1 MSLTP
6 NDVSNIIRASVLS
19 DELREIGGALD
30 AKLEAAIARVLQRVE
45 AEIAG
50 ATESMEDGLLRAV
63 ERASGRQKAAG
74 PTIEPALSDE
84 FLQEIYRAA
93 REEVASLRNDLQR
106 QIREL
111 ARSEIAALDDARP
124 APLTEA
130 QAQAIAREAAEAA
143 VRAHAES
150 LAEPL
155 SEARVRELVE
165 ETLPPAPETL
175 SEARVRELVEETLP
189 PAPETLSEAQ
199 VRELVTE
206 LLAAAESGR
215 APAFGRDDAVE
226 VAREVADAA
235 VSVHAASQPSGL
247 AEDDVHRIV
256 TEFLLTQ
263 EPDDLAEADA
273 SEPEKSAST
282 QLAEEWGEG
291 LPEWL
296 QVAIVQ
302 SIGNS
307 TGVFAAQSA
316 GVAPGEIEAAVKR
329 ALEDNPPPSA
339 AFELSELWRDGLP
352 SWMEAAVKRAV
363 GERSSSGSSTGEFD
377 EIAMRQMIID
387 VVRDVMPM
395 EAPAPAPA
403 PAGDGGGG
411 VAGLDE
417 PRLRMMIRG
426 EVAEIIAELP
436 QPPSE
441 MEMSQLID
449 TAVDQALA
457 DRGDSAA
464 AAPAPASGEPAPGET
479 GVFVSKMRTII
490 EQLLDEKIQDR
501 ATHAEV
507 DKVVTRRLEATAMQE
522 RTGDGGG
529 DGVTLADVKRLV
541 REIIEADELPN
552 RAEVEKIIRR
562 LS

>member
-19 DELREIGGALD
+19 DDTREIGGALD
-30 AKLEAAIARVLQRVE
+30 AKLDAAIARVLQRVE

-111 ARSEIAALDDARP
+111 ARTEIAALDDVRP
-124 APLTEA
+124 DPLSAE

-143 VRAHAES
+143 VRAHAEG
-150 LAEPL
+150 LAEPV
-155 SEARVRELVE
+155 SEARVRELVQE
-165 ETLPPAPETL
+165 SLPPAPETL
-175 SEARVRELVEETLP
+175 T
-189 PAPETLSEAQ
+189 EAQ
-199 VRELVTE
+199 VRELVAG
-206 LLAAAESGR
+206 LLADAESGR
-215 APAFGRDDAVE
+215 APVFGRDDAVE
-226 VAREVADAA
+226 VAREAADAA
-235 VSVHAASQPSGL
+235 VSVHAASQPTGL
-247 AEDDVHRIV
+247 VEDDVHRIV

-263 EPDDLAEADA
+263 EPDDLAEPEE

-316 GVAPGEIEAAVKR
+316 GLDRSEVEAAVKR
-329 ALEDNPPPSA
+329 ALDEHPPPSA

-352 SWMEAAVKRAV
+352 SWMEVAVKRAV

-395 EAPAPAPA
+395 EAPAPAAA
-403 PAGDGGGG
+403 PQGDGAGGG

-441 MEMSQLID
+441 MEMSQLVD

-457 DRGDSAA
+457 ERGDQPAG
-464 AAPAPASGEPAPGET
+464 APAPGPEPGEPAPGET

-490 EQLLDEKIQDR
+490 DQLLNEKIQDR

-507 DKVVTRRLEATAMQE
+507 DKVVTRRLEATALQDRGE
-522 RTGDGGG
+522 DGGSGGG

-541 REIIEADELPN
+541 REIIEAEELPN
-552 RAEVEKIIRR
+552 RAEVEKLIRR